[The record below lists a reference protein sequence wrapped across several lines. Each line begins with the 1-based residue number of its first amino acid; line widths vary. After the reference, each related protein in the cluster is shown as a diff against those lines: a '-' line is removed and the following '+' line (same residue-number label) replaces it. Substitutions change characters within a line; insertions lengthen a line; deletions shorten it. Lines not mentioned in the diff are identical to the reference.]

1 MDILT
6 LEAALNQN
14 NLSILNAN
22 GGGGVL
28 LLNQPQFLNQT
39 RSDGGNVPIIYGTGL
54 FENQSQHACANSTNH
69 TDNGTYEPSESNE
82 QEPMLT
88 NHYASSGIMLN
99 NKGNQ
104 QEEKQEESQKL
115 L

>member
-1 MDILT
+1 VDILT

-14 NLSILNAN
+14 NLSLLNAN

-28 LLNQPQFLNQT
+28 LLNQPQ
-39 RSDGGNVPIIYGTGL
+39 SGNTVPIIYGTGI
-54 FENQSQHACANSTNH
+54 FDNHQPQHTCVNSNSH
-69 TDNGTYEPSESNE
+69 NDNGTYETSEMNE

-88 NHYASSGIMLN
+88 SHYASSGIMLN
-99 NKGNQ
+99 NNNNKANHQ
-104 QEEKQEESQKL
+104 QEEKQEESQQL